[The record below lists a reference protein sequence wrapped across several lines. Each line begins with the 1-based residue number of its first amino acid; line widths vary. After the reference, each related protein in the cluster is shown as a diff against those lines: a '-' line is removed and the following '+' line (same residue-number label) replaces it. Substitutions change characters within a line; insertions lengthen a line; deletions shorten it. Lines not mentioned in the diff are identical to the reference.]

1 MLREGLNPQSFS
13 ETMREDGDA
22 SQSESVLFWVSFEN
36 RVEKGGVP
44 LTVPK
49 PGGWAGECATEV
61 SVTMCG
67 TTSVDN

>member
-13 ETMREDGDA
+13 ETGKMEMPPN
-22 SQSESVLFWVSFEN
+22 QKVFYFKFPFEN
-36 RVEKGGVP
+36 RVERGGVP
-44 LTVPK
+44 FTVPK

-61 SVTMCG
+61 SATMCG